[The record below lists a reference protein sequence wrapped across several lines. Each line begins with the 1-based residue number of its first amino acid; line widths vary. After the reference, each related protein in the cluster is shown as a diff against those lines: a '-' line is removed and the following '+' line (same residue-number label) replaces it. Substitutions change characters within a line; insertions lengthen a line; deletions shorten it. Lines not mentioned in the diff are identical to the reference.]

1 MPFFPPSGRTN
12 GLSATTFSWA
22 SVTARRYGYHHIFE
36 SERNENVS
44 YLSLQFLAF
53 LIVLLC
59 LYYLVPKLWMKQG
72 IILAGNMVF
81 FWGAGWSAL
90 LIVLGTALAIY
101 AAARLIGWKYAGYER
116 EKEDLPL
123 KKRVE
128 LFNAYKKKARWILYA
143 ALAFT
148 VGIFVYVKIGRY
160 LGWQVSELAG
170 FSFGKSVIIPLGVSY
185 YTFMCVGYLLDVYWN
200 KIKAQR
206 SYFKFLLCVTYFPH
220 IISGPFSRLDK
231 LMEQFDRLPKFEYK
245 RFCFGAQLA
254 LWGLF
259 QKLVIAEG
267 LHIFVSTVK
276 ASVTNY
282 AGLEIVI
289 ALIFSVLFNFADF
302 SGCMDLVRGISQM
315 IGVEL
320 DENFRQ
326 PFFAKSISEFW
337 RRWHITLGAW
347 MRDYIFV
354 PITRSK
360 KFRSRG
366 QKIVKRSRVGGILF
380 NVGIP
385 SLLAWLFSGLWHGT
399 GVHYIFWGMYY
410 AVLQLLAEILVPA
423 FDTLCARLRIDR
435 TSRYFSAWRSIRTV
449 GLFCVGGSLTFLGSA
464 DGCVTVWR
472 QAFSELRPWVLFDGS
487 LYNYGLGRQQFWMV
501 MICVGVLLLAEACK
515 EKGVHIREA
524 IAAKPL
530 ALRWC
535 AYYALIFAILI
546 FGFYGPGYNAS
557 DFVYA
562 RF

>member
-1 MPFFPPSGRTN
+1 M
-12 GLSATTFSWA
+12 
-22 SVTARRYGYHHIFE
+22 
-36 SERNENVS
+36 S
-44 YLSLQFLAF
+44 YLSLRFLIFLA
-53 LIVLLC
+53 VLLC
-59 LYYLVPKLWMKQG
+59 LYYLVPRLCMKQG
-72 IILAGNMVF
+72 IILVGNMVF
-81 FWGAGWSAL
+81 FWTAGASAL
-90 LIVLGTALAIY
+90 IIVIGTSLVVY
-101 AAARLIGWKYAGYER
+101 AATRLIEQEYTGYER
-116 EKEDLPL
+116 EKDGLSL

-128 LFNAYKKKARWILYA
+128 LFNSYKKKVRWILYA

-148 VGIFVYVKIGRY
+148 IGIFAYVKIGRF
-160 LGWQVSELAG
+160 LKWQVSEFTG
-170 FSFGKSVIIPLGVSY
+170 FSFGKSVIIPLGISY
-185 YTFMCVGYLLDVYWN
+185 YTFMSVGYILDVYWN
-200 KIKAQR
+200 KAKAQHN
-206 SYFKFLLCVTYFPH
+206 YFKFLLCMTYFPH

-231 LMEQFDRLPKFEYK
+231 LMEQFDHLPKFEYK
-245 RFCFGAQLA
+245 RSCFGAQLA

-267 LHIFVSTVK
+267 LHIFVGTVK
-276 ASVTNY
+276 TSVTNY
-282 AGLEIVI
+282 AGLEVVI

-347 MRDYIFV
+347 MRDYIFI

-366 QKIVKRSRVGGILF
+366 QKIAKKSRVGGILF

-385 SLLAWLFSGLWHGT
+385 SILAWLFSGLWHGT
-399 GVHYIFWGMYY
+399 GVHYILWGIYY
-410 AVLQLLAEILVPA
+410 SVLQVFAEILGPV
-423 FDTLCARLRIDR
+423 FDALCVRLHIDR
-435 TSRYFSAWRSIRTV
+435 TSRGFSVWQSIRTV
-449 GLFCVGGSLTFLGSA
+449 GLFCIGSSLTFQGSV
-464 DGCVTVWR
+464 GGFVTTWR
-472 QAFSELRPWVLFDGS
+472 QIFSELRPWVLFDGS
-487 LYNYGLGRQQFWMV
+487 LYSYGLIRQEFWMV
-501 MICVGVLLLAEACK
+501 LFCVGVLMLAETLK

-530 ALRWC
+530 PLRWC